1 VICPD
6 CDELAKRVAHI
17 RLVADYT
24 GKPIPN
30 KPFTLLK
37 GEVVIIQGTSDGNGV
52 SSEEV
57 LTTAPHFVEISPRFP
72 VRKEEVK
79 FFKQH
84 RYDSLTLNRSTKSL
98 AECKSYIDK
107 KYGKVVDVP
116 ILTAECLWHR
126 YQKEAED
133 IVGQGG
139 ELIADPIVRNKRINQ
154 TYANVWLK
162 DNRFQWAG
170 LAAFASK
177 QVGCGLLHAIVMIK
191 KMQAE
196 DKAILRRRESLKE
209 REFEWH
215 FPKVIIRES
224 ESSAKAK
231 EELEQASKNNPLS
244 PVFSGSS
251 TAISGSTTA
260 ATILSPVLPVSGI
273 GTTASVATIVSS
285 ATETASDLSSLP
297 SSPSSPSSPLP
308 SIPSPD
314 ELKRMGMSEAAQQSF
329 NYVYTM
335 MALGNTALFL
345 DVYPLHAFYKQRGLE
360 ELKACLPERK
370 TIYGN
375 SAFPVLWPIAQEKL
389 EFGLPYKE
397 ILKTFG
403 AIEAGNIA
411 KSVEH
416 LAYHE
421 QVNILQTSMYSDP
434 ILVGLLRS
442 NHAAFVTNILPAG
455 ITESIELTLAGQCK
469 LPDGDER
476 TIQFSDDPQANLAE
490 VEQRMPFVL
499 KAAQRF
505 DELLHNNKRSVIE
518 KSIQTIASGRGVE

>member
-1 VICPD
+1 MMSNDNSVFYPD
-6 CDELAKRVAHI
+6 CDKLAKRVARI

-37 GEVVIIQGTSDGNGV
+37 GEIIIIQGTSDGNAV

-57 LTTAPHFVEISPRFP
+57 LTTAPYFVEISPRFS

-98 AECKSYIDK
+98 AECKPYLDE

-116 ILTAECLWHR
+116 ILTAECLWYR
-126 YQKEAED
+126 YQNEAEE

-139 ELIADPIVRNKRINQ
+139 KLIADPIERNKRINQ
-154 TYANVWLK
+154 TYANIWLK

-196 DKAILRRRESLKE
+196 DKAILRRRESLQE
-209 REFEWH
+209 REFEWN

-244 PVFSGSS
+244 PVFSGAS

-260 ATILSPVLPVSGI
+260 ATILSPILPRI
-273 GTTASVATIVSS
+273 GATASVATTVSS
-285 ATETASDLSSLP
+285 ATETVSDLSSL
-297 SSPSSPSSPLP
+297 PSSPLP

-314 ELKRMGMSEAAQQSF
+314 ELKRMGMSKAAQQSF

-375 SAFPVLWPIAQEKL
+375 SEFPVLWPIEQEKL
-389 EFGLPYKE
+389 EFGRNYAE
-397 ILKTFG
+397 ILQTFG
-403 AIEAGNIA
+403 AIDAGNIA
-411 KSVEH
+411 KSVEY

-421 QVNILQTSMYSDP
+421 QVNILQTSMYSDR

-442 NHAAFVTNILPAG
+442 NHAAFVTNLLPAG

-490 VEQRMPFVL
+490 VAQRMPFVL
-499 KAAQRF
+499 RAAQRF
-505 DELLHNNKRSVIE
+505 DKLLHNNKRRIIE
-518 KSIQTIASGRGVE
+518 KSIQTIASGGGVE